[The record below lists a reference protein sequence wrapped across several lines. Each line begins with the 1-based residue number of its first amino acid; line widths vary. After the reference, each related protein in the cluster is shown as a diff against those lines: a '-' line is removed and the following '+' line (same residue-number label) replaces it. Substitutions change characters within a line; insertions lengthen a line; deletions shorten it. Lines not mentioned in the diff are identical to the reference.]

1 MRYGSALT
9 TNCEQRLQNVEFMLT
24 TIRRWVAKI
33 FLSDV
38 LLIVDLIF
46 RCGDSQCFFYMEVGR
61 HSAIGA
67 GELWMETVDPL
78 IAQNMHRII
87 IK

>member
-9 TNCEQRLQNVEFMLT
+9 TNCEHRLQNVEFMLT
-24 TIRRWVAKI
+24 TIR
-33 FLSDV
+33 
-38 LLIVDLIF
+38 